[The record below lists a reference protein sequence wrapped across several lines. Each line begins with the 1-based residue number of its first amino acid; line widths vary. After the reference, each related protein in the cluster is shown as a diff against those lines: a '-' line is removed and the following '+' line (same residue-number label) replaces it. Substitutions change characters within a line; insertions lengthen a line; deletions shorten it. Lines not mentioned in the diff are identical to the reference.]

1 MVAMRWHDIHE
12 LNHRARLL
20 LLDAG
25 DIHGPVLE
33 IGGRDFQPGDRVMT
47 LRNQRRLGI
56 TNGTTGTI
64 ETVDPKARTL
74 AMRTDEGSSVTL
86 PAVYLHADTVVHAYA
101 TTIHKAQGSTVDRA
115 FIYADDQLSRETAY
129 TAMSRGAT
137 ENRIYLAHSLAKE
150 TDHGHQQ
157 THDAR
162 QELARSLQ
170 RSQAQQLAVEHDY
183 GIEL

>member
-1 MVAMRWHDIHE
+1 MSLAGNWNLVIKTPIGQQRVALE
-12 LNHRARLL
+12 LTDEN
-20 LLDAG
+20 G
-25 DIHGPVLE
+25 
-33 IGGRDFQPGDRVMT
+33 T

-64 ETVDPKARTL
+64 ETVDPNRRTL
-74 AMRTDEGSSVTL
+74 TMRTDEGTSVAL
-86 PAVYLHADTVVHAYA
+86 PASYLHADTIVHAYA

-115 FIYADDQLSRETAY
+115 FIYADDQLARETAY

-137 ENRIYLAHSLAKE
+137 ENRIYLAHSQAKE
-150 TDHGHQQ
+150 PDHRHHQ

-162 QELARSLQ
+162 RELARNLQ
-170 RSQAQQLAVEHDY
+170 RSQAQHLAVDHDH